1 MNQSATSVNSSNE
14 NVVQMQKE
22 VKATGLGV
30 CFLITDIDT
39 STGGVQSISLRL
51 MNELNKQGVKTFV
64 CARNYL
70 NRQRDEQINGTQVFR
85 SPIFKRFSAVLN
97 SVSYLFYGLLWLIR
111 RRKQYDVI
119 HCQQIFAPAMLGLLA
134 RKILRKPVLVGVHR
148 SGDSGEVTNL
158 RKTPFRNIRIRQ
170 MQNADCWTVLS
181 EEMREELES
190 IGIAPE
196 KIRFIPNSVV
206 IPSETA
212 YAPGIKKAYR
222 AKLELPYEQI
232 VVFSGRLSA
241 EKNLDVLVKSWAKV
255 YLQNPQAHLLILG
268 KGGGF
273 PDAESEVK
281 ALCSELNLD
290 NTIHFLGFKSNPM
303 EYLLAADVFVL
314 PTSTEGM
321 SVALI
326 EAMAAGTAIITT
338 DISANQYLC
347 QNEVNSLLVAPG
359 DIDRL
364 AESLTRI
371 LNKPKLQERLGRAAR
386 EKACQDLSVEIMTN
400 RYLGLYSSLIKKFE
414 DSARK

>member
-1 MNQSATSVNSSNE
+1 MIQCAASINSSNE
-14 NVVQMQKE
+14 NDVLRQEKTQAAGM
-22 VKATGLGV
+22 GV

-51 MNELNKQGVKTFV
+51 MNELNKRGAKTFV

-70 NRQRDEQINGTQVFR
+70 NRQTDEQINETRIYRAPTFR
-85 SPIFKRFSAVLN
+85 RFPTVLN
-97 SVSYLFYGLLWLIR
+97 SASYLFYGLLWLIR
-111 RRKQYDVI
+111 HRKQYDVI

-134 RKILRKPVLVGVHR
+134 RKILRKPVLIGVHR
-148 SGDSGEVTNL
+148 SGDLGEVADL
-158 RKTPFRNIRIRQ
+158 RKAPFRSLRLRQ
-170 MQNADCWTVLS
+170 VRNADCWTVLS

-190 IGIAPE
+190 VGIAPE
-196 KIRFIPNSVV
+196 KIKFVPNSVV
-206 IPSETA
+206 IPSEVA
-212 YAPGIKKAYR
+212 YAPGVKNVYR
-222 AKLELPYEQI
+222 AKLDLPYEKI

-255 YLQNPQAHLLILG
+255 YQQNPQAHLLILG

-273 PDAESEVK
+273 PDVESEVK
-281 ALCSELNLD
+281 ALCSELGLD
-290 NTIHFLGFKSNPM
+290 KTIHFLGFKSNPI

-326 EAMAAGTAIITT
+326 EAMAAGSAIITT

-347 QNEVNSLLVAPG
+347 QNEANSLLVAPG
-359 DIDRL
+359 DVDRL

-371 LNKPKLQERLGRAAR
+371 LNEPNLLEQLGRAAR
-386 EKACQDLSVEIMTN
+386 EKACQDLSVEVMTN
-400 RYLGLYSSLIKKFE
+400 RYLSLYLNLVEEFK
-414 DSARK
+414 DSPVK